1 MSARESLAL
10 WICVFDGTELPT
22 PLLVEGFKVHPHS
35 SSRPLCFVVPVVT
48 VKVSCLALLLQQ
60 DGQVPRSFSRNSCC
74 NYFWNFVPQGFP
86 EQIAPLLRNFSWFS
100 SAHRKSQNFLAWL
113 RAPLPFWGPS
123 PLPPSISLIYW
134 LVYLFILWPV
144 FLNVSNVHFLYWRV
158 EMVC

>member
-1 MSARESLAL
+1 MVQSCQHLCWLRALKSIPTLPAVLSTLWSLWSQLRCHVLL
-10 WICVFDGTELPT
+10 W
-22 PLLVEGFKVHPHS
+22 
-35 SSRPLCFVVPVVT
+35 
-48 VKVSCLALLLQQ
+48 LLQQ
-60 DGQVPRSFSRNSCC
+60 GGQVPRSFSRNSCC

-86 EQIAPLLRNFSWFS
+86 EQVAPLLRNFSWFS
-100 SAHRKSQNFLAWL
+100 SAHRKPQNFLAWL

-144 FLNVSNVHFLYWRV
+144 FLNVSNMHFLYWRV